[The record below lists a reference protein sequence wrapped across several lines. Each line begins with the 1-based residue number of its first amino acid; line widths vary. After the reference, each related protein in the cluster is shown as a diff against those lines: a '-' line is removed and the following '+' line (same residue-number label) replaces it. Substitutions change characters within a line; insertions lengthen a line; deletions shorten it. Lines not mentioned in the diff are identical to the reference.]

1 MAFSAIVKSRISSRG
16 GVTVTCCS
24 TTGDD
29 VVDSGS
35 TAAHP
40 LQDSTASE
48 ATAKMGEAVDRLR
61 AITETATNNP
71 ITYESS

>member
-16 GVTVTCCS
+16 GATVTCCS

-40 LQDSTASE
+40 LQNGTESQTM
-48 ATAKMGEAVDRLR
+48 AKTGGAVDRLR
-61 AITETATNNP
+61 AITEAATNNP
-71 ITYESS
+71 IARESS